1 MKNIAAPPAS
11 AYSTPK
17 IIGQQQKLLY
27 RDVHGPDVENRRK
40 NMQKFQL
47 FCERK
52 SAAYLLGLVIIFR
65 TSLAVPTV
73 LICSGDVPLL
83 LCISLRQWRVVSKS
97 AFKVLGKNTTFGTLL
112 KVLYPTPISPFDF
125 SVPICGPWAVGG
137 PRILPEAQKTGIPD
151 GKSRPNRA
159 PWSFQVQGLI

>member
-1 MKNIAAPPAS
+1 MGTEKSKGEIKNITAPPAS

-17 IIGQQQKLLY
+17 IIVQQQKLLY

-40 NMQKFQL
+40 NKQKFQL

-73 LICSGDVPLL
+73 WICSGDVPLL
-83 LCISLRQWRVVSKS
+83 LCISLRQ
-97 AFKVLGKNTTFGTLL
+97 
-112 KVLYPTPISPFDF
+112 
-125 SVPICGPWAVGG
+125 
-137 PRILPEAQKTGIPD
+137 
-151 GKSRPNRA
+151 
-159 PWSFQVQGLI
+159 

>member
-1 MKNIAAPPAS
+1 M
-11 AYSTPK
+11 YTDRTLK
-17 IIGQQQKLLY
+17 I
-27 RDVHGPDVENRRK
+27 DEK

-83 LCISLRQWRVVSKS
+83 LCISLRQ
-97 AFKVLGKNTTFGTLL
+97 
-112 KVLYPTPISPFDF
+112 
-125 SVPICGPWAVGG
+125 
-137 PRILPEAQKTGIPD
+137 
-151 GKSRPNRA
+151 
-159 PWSFQVQGLI
+159 

>member
-1 MKNIAAPPAS
+1 MLENGSRAPRIPGFQASWRLLWPPGALGLHMGTEKSNGEMKNIAAPPAS

-27 RDVHGPDVENRRK
+27 RDVHGPDVENLRK

-52 SAAYLLGLVIIFR
+52 SAAYLRGLVIIFR

-83 LCISLRQWRVVSKS
+83 LCISLRQ
-97 AFKVLGKNTTFGTLL
+97 
-112 KVLYPTPISPFDF
+112 
-125 SVPICGPWAVGG
+125 
-137 PRILPEAQKTGIPD
+137 
-151 GKSRPNRA
+151 
-159 PWSFQVQGLI
+159 